1 MEQHTTHTNTE
12 VQPIDLSVLLRRM
25 GRALTRLWPVCLALV
40 VLCAALMGWRAHRSF
55 RPMYRSEAVFS
66 VNLSFVGGTDLSG
79 YSQYYNKS
87 AAQQVA
93 DTFPYL
99 LTSDRM
105 QELLL
110 QRLGVTYLNGVISS
124 SAIKDTSFF
133 VLTVE
138 SPSPQDAYDILCAVI
153 DVYPQVNRLVLGE
166 TQLVVNQEP
175 SLPDA
180 PYNADPWVRSAVK
193 GAALGV
199 VLALAVLIVAAALRR
214 TVSSTGDVKR
224 LVSLTALASI
234 PRTAPKRRKNGPQQ
248 GLLITRM
255 QTDSA
260 FCEAYRLLRL
270 KLLRQLKDEDKVIM
284 VTSSIPSEGK
294 SSVSVN
300 LALSLAREGKKV
312 LLIDGDLRGPS
323 DKALLGITKPS
334 EGLGQCLSGSL
345 DQVHFLRYEDT
356 SLYVFAGSEPIHAPM
371 NLLQYD
377 KLEALINTLRPM
389 FDYIVL
395 DTPPCAMMAD
405 ALAMCRH
412 VDRVIYVIRED
423 FAATTQIFEGI
434 QALAGADARMA
445 GFVFNCAAH
454 VRGSSSGYGYGSGDG
469 YGYGYGSGYGKTK
482 RKSAE

>member
-40 VLCAALMGWRAHRSF
+40 VLCAALMGWRGHRSF

-175 SLPDA
+175 SLPDT

-312 LLIDGDLRGPS
+312 LLIDGDLRAPATRPCWASPS
-323 DKALLGITKPS
+323 PPRVWASACPAAWI
-334 EGLGQCLSGSL
+334 
-345 DQVHFLRYEDT
+345 RYTSCAMRRRPCT
-356 SLYVFAGSEPIHAPM
+356 SLPAASPS
-371 NLLQYD
+371 
-377 KLEALINTLRPM
+377 
-389 FDYIVL
+389 
-395 DTPPCAMMAD
+395 TPP
-405 ALAMCRH
+405 
-412 VDRVIYVIRED
+412 
-423 FAATTQIFEGI
+423 
-434 QALAGADARMA
+434 
-445 GFVFNCAAH
+445 
-454 VRGSSSGYGYGSGDG
+454 
-469 YGYGYGSGYGKTK
+469 
-482 RKSAE
+482 

>member
-1 MEQHTTHTNTE
+1 
-12 VQPIDLSVLLRRM
+12 
-25 GRALTRLWPVCLALV
+25 
-40 VLCAALMGWRAHRSF
+40 
-55 RPMYRSEAVFS
+55 MYRSEAVFS

-175 SLPDA
+175 SLPDT

-234 PRTAPKRRKNGPQQ
+234 PRTGPQAPEKTAPQQ

-270 KLLRQLKDEDKVIM
+270 KLLRQLKDEDKVDHW
-284 VTSSIPSEGK
+284 SQAPS
-294 SSVSVN
+294 
-300 LALSLAREGKKV
+300 
-312 LLIDGDLRGPS
+312 LRGE
-323 DKALLGITKPS
+323 K
-334 EGLGQCLSGSL
+334 
-345 DQVHFLRYEDT
+345 LR
-356 SLYVFAGSEPIHAPM
+356 VP
-371 NLLQYD
+371 
-377 KLEALINTLRPM
+377 
-389 FDYIVL
+389 
-395 DTPPCAMMAD
+395 
-405 ALAMCRH
+405 
-412 VDRVIYVIRED
+412 
-423 FAATTQIFEGI
+423 
-434 QALAGADARMA
+434 
-445 GFVFNCAAH
+445 
-454 VRGSSSGYGYGSGDG
+454 
-469 YGYGYGSGYGKTK
+469 
-482 RKSAE
+482 

>member
-1 MEQHTTHTNTE
+1 MEQHTTRTNTE
-12 VQPIDLSVLLRRM
+12 DQAIDLSVLLRRM

-40 VLCAALMGWRAHRSF
+40 VLCAALMGWRGHRSF
-55 RPMYRSEAVFS
+55 RPMYRSDAVFS
-66 VNLSFVGGTDLSG
+66 VNLSFVGGTDVSS

-87 AAQQVA
+87 AAQQVT

-105 QELLL
+105 QELLR
-110 QRLGVTYLNGVISS
+110 QRLGTDAINGSISA

-175 SLPDA
+175 SLPDT

-270 KLLRQLKDEDKVIM
+270 KLLRQLKETNPNIEK
-284 VTSSIPSEGK
+284 SIFR
-294 SSVSVN
+294 
-300 LALSLAREGKKV
+300 A
-312 LLIDGDLRGPS
+312 
-323 DKALLGITKPS
+323 
-334 EGLGQCLSGSL
+334 
-345 DQVHFLRYEDT
+345 
-356 SLYVFAGSEPIHAPM
+356 IHGV
-371 NLLQYD
+371 Q
-377 KLEALINTLRPM
+377 
-389 FDYIVL
+389 L
-395 DTPPCAMMAD
+395 DTFPGFKYRGRPHSFLENYDGTAYC
-405 ALAMCRH
+405 
-412 VDRVIYVIRED
+412 ED
-423 FAATTQIFEGI
+423 I
-434 QALAGADARMA
+434 
-445 GFVFNCAAH
+445 
-454 VRGSSSGYGYGSGDG
+454 
-469 YGYGYGSGYGKTK
+469 
-482 RKSAE
+482 